1 MGRLN
6 ELGYERYFA
15 YLVAAHSHP
24 CPAMLLL
31 HSVSANLRQRSNR
44 WNMRIEGKTNIV
56 KNTLKSFA
64 GLINVYVYMTGK
76 GLKLSISF
84 K

>member
-6 ELGYERYFA
+6 ELRYERYLA
-15 YLVAAHSHP
+15 YLVAARSHP

-31 HSVSANLRQRSNR
+31 CSVSANLRQRSNR
-44 WNMRIEGKTNIV
+44 WNMRIEGKTNFV